1 MRLRQPLVAAGEL
14 LISSVL
20 FVTAA
25 QAAPATSEK
34 LNGTNEAVPAALP
47 ALSGLVPMPSP
58 AYDIGVRQATT
69 VELLLQLQNQPNAL
83 EAGPPKI
90 NPPTPGRAPGVAGKS
105 AEPPTAGPDPLLSL
119 KEMLLGP
126 GTSREDSRV
135 NDRVEADSGYRSS
148 ESAGLPLPQAQRAS
162 NQEPRESLLSHP
174 VVRFIREN
182 RVLTISVSIAVLAG
196 IWLTAN
202 FPLRRRR

>member
-1 MRLRQPLVAAGEL
+1 MRLRQPLVAAAEL
-14 LISSVL
+14 VISGVL
-20 FVTAA
+20 SVTAA
-25 QAAPATSEK
+25 QAAPTTSGEV
-34 LNGTNEAVPAALP
+34 NATNEAASTALP
-47 ALSGLVPMPSP
+47 APSGLVPMASP
-58 AYDIGVRQATT
+58 AHDIGVRKSTT

-83 EAGPPKI
+83 ETGPPKSS
-90 NPPTPGRAPGVAGKS
+90 PPAPGRAPGVAGKS
-105 AEPPTAGPDPLLSL
+105 VEPAPAEPNPLLSL
-119 KEMLLGP
+119 KAMLLGP
-126 GTSREDSRV
+126 GTSREDRTAAH
-135 NDRVEADSGYRSS
+135 RVEADSGYRSS
-148 ESAGLPLPQAQRAS
+148 ESTGPSVPQAQRAS